1 MVESQI
7 SGFYK
12 LPIEKRREKLREIL
26 NLSDEEMSLMASMNG
41 LDEGIADRMIE
52 NVVSVME
59 VPIGIA
65 TNFLINDKDYLIPM
79 AIEEPSVVAAASN
92 AAKMARVKGGFKSI
106 SSDPIM
112 IGQIE
117 LSGIK
122 DPFGAKFRILEMK
135 NELIHMANSK
145 DPVLVKLG
153 GGVRDI
159 EVRVIDEENPMV
171 VVHLLVD
178 VRDAM
183 GANAVNTMA
192 EYLAPKISEISRG
205 RVRLRILSNLATYRI
220 TRSFAI
226 FDKKTIGGEDA
237 VEGII
242 EAYRFAK
249 IDPYRA
255 TTHNKGIMNGIDAV
269 LVATSNDWR
278 AVEAGAHAYAA
289 LNGYTS
295 LSKWEINENGDLEG
309 YLEIPIAVG
318 VVGGATATHPK
329 AKLMRKI
336 LGVTSAR
343 EFADVLGAVGLAQ
356 NFAAIRALATEG
368 IQRGHMELHARN
380 VAISAGAKGDEIDEV
395 AEIMVRD
402 KTIRVDYASEVLKMI
417 RSKARG

>member
-12 LPIEKRREKLREIL
+12 LSIEKRREKLREIL
-26 NLSDEEMSLMASMNG
+26 NLSDEEVSLMASMNG